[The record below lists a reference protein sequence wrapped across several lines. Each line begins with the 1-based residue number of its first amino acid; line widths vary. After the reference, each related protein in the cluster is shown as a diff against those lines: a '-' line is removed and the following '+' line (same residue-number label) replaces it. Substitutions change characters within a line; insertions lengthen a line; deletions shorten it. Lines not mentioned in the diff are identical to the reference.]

1 MTNEAELQFKTLL
14 GQSPTK
20 VILKFFPLVEA
31 GAFRE
36 ANACVGFAFNGGEAF
51 FVETDPADD
60 WTPVLLR
67 EEVGALTKVTTLP
80 EGFWVVAT
88 EEEADYQYLDVSRV
102 PAFGPF
108 VGAPIERVEVVSAEN
123 AAGCFGVRISNVSAS
138 LTSVANGPGNT
149 LETTGF
155 NEGVVDTYSYFGR
168 ILYSDV

>member
-1 MTNEAELQFKTLL
+1 
-14 GQSPTK
+14 
-20 VILKFFPLVEA
+20 
-31 GAFRE
+31 
-36 ANACVGFAFNGGEAF
+36 
-51 FVETDPADD
+51 
-60 WTPVLLR
+60 
-67 EEVGALTKVTTLP
+67 LP

-155 NEGVVDTYSYFGR
+155 NEGVVDIYSYFGR
-168 ILYSDV
+168 IQYSDV

>member
-108 VGAPIERVEVVSAEN
+108 VGAPIERVEWVSAEG
-123 AAGCFGVRISNVSAS
+123 ATGPFGVRISNGSAS
-138 LTSVANGPGNT
+138 LISISSGSGNT
-149 LETTGF
+149 FETDSF
-155 NEGVVDTYSYFGR
+155 NEGVVDIYDYFGR
-168 ILYSDV
+168 IQYRNI